1 MTHIHFGSGGVYKHT
16 LAHKHTHTHN
26 IHNIQH
32 LIFPQEYISKNNILY
47 KFLYSLGKME
57 WDKFET
63 TLAIFFHIP
72 ASWEIFDNRRLWI
85 PAFSESL
92 E

>member
-1 MTHIHFGSGGVYKHT
+1 MTHIYFGWGGYINTHLHT
-16 LAHKHTHTHN
+16 NTPIYTTYTISNTSFFPRN
-26 IHNIQH
+26 IFKRI
-32 LIFPQEYISKNNILY
+32 IMY

-72 ASWEIFDNRRLWI
+72 AS
-85 PAFSESL
+85 
-92 E
+92 